1 MGKCGEYLRASQTGE
16 PTIEA
21 RLSNMVHDLVD
32 YRLLNDEDREDLE
45 EYLRQRG
52 WLREGERVV
61 DVSRAGEGN
70 MNCTLRV
77 CTERRSCI
85 AKQSRPWVE
94 KYPSIPAPDS
104 RIAIEAL
111 FYSLVAST
119 EAVATRMPRLLDFDE
134 GQRVMLLEDL
144 GETADFMH
152 IYGIGAGRDVPLQS
166 LCGWLSALHESRFD
180 RQTQRALENR
190 GMRVLNHE
198 HIFDLPL
205 QSDNGLDLDE
215 LTAGLSASAR
225 ALKEHAQYA
234 QAVKD
239 LGQRYLGEGT
249 SLLHGDFYP
258 GSWVESGNDVWI
270 IDPEFCFLGP
280 AEFDVGVFVAHLLL
294 AGKPLEYAF
303 EVFACYDGPIG
314 FSRHLALGFAGVE
327 IMRRLLG
334 VAQLPLRA
342 DLEAKKTL
350 LTLSR
355 RLVLEPDY
363 FG

>member
-1 MGKCGEYLRASQTGE
+1 
-16 PTIEA
+16 
-21 RLSNMVHDLVD
+21 
-32 YRLLNDEDREDLE
+32 
-45 EYLRQRG
+45 
-52 WLREGERVV
+52 
-61 DVSRAGEGN
+61 
-70 MNCTLRV
+70 
-77 CTERRSCI
+77 
-85 AKQSRPWVE
+85 
-94 KYPSIPAPDS
+94 
-104 RIAIEAL
+104 
-111 FYSLVAST
+111 
-119 EAVATRMPRLLDFDE
+119 
-134 GQRVMLLEDL
+134 
-144 GETADFMH
+144 MH

-205 QSDNGLDLDE
+205 QSDNGLDLDG

-280 AEFDVGVFVAHLLL
+280 AEFDVGVFVDVREAAHAPPRSRPAL
-294 AGKPLEYAF
+294 ANDPAHREPA
-303 EVFACYDGPIG
+303 
-314 FSRHLALGFAGVE
+314 
-327 IMRRLLG
+327 RRS
-334 VAQLPLRA
+334 
-342 DLEAKKTL
+342 
-350 LTLSR
+350 LSR
-355 RLVLEPDY
+355 PTRA
-363 FG
+363 

>member
-1 MGKCGEYLRASQTGE
+1 MDE

-21 RLSNMVHDLVD
+21 RLSNMEHDLVN
-32 YRLLNDEDREDLE
+32 YRLLNTEDREHIE
-45 EYLRQRG
+45 KYLRQRG
-52 WLREGERVV
+52 WLREGESVV
-61 DVSRAGEGN
+61 NVSRAGEGN

-104 RIAIEAL
+104 RIAMEAS
-111 FYSLVAST
+111 FYSSVASS

-144 GETADFMH
+144 GETADFMR
-152 IYGIGAGRDVPLQS
+152 IYGACADRDLPLQS
-166 LCGWLSALHESRFD
+166 LCGWLSALHGTRFNI
-180 RQTQRALENR
+180 QTQRALENR

-205 QSDNGLDLDE
+205 QADNGLDLDG
-215 LTAGLSASAR
+215 LTEGLSATAR

-234 QAVKD
+234 QAVND

-270 IDPEFCFLGP
+270 IDPEFCFFGP

-294 AGKPLEYAF
+294 AGKPMEYAF
-303 EVFACYDGPIG
+303 EVFAYYDGPIG
-314 FSRHLALGFAGVE
+314 FSWHLALGFAGVE

-350 LTLSR
+350 LSLSR